1 MPDIQPEALKSLA
14 NSIAGTAPGLAAL
27 LTGAS
32 PGIAIAAL
40 GRALL
45 DDSQASLQDVAAAV
59 QKNDGNT
66 KTNILVAEQSC
77 RMRLRESGSPLE
89 SLPSDVAAAL
99 VNSVSAGEQG
109 GFADTENARAMQIK
123 THDSTSKWLAYGVT
137 IGFFLLVSAL
147 TIPNKWIFIEGATK
161 DLLFTLMGIIGTGWA
176 NIVGF
181 YFGSSAGSQQKS
193 QALTAAMIGSQR
205 TANNAVDAVKVANA
219 SP

>member
-147 TIPNKWIFIEGATK
+147 TIPNKWIFIEG
-161 DLLFTLMGIIGTGWA
+161 G
-176 NIVGF
+176 N
-181 YFGSSAGSQQKS
+181 
-193 QALTAAMIGSQR
+193 
-205 TANNAVDAVKVANA
+205 
-219 SP
+219 